1 MKFCCGLLA
10 LLTAHVA
17 AKTIRID
24 VGSSGKSF
32 SPDTVTADKGD
43 VLEFHFSKSK
53 HSVVS
58 GDYDKGCSPQSQGG
72 FYSGMLQ
79 AKGNN
84 VSRTACC
91 TWQGMETRG
100 LTLEQPSIFQVTV
113 ESTDPTFF
121 YCSAGSHC
129 QGGMVGVANPSSGKS
144 LATYKDHAKSS
155 GSNVSPDAPYGGK
168 LVKEGEVNNGAT
180 ATTGSGPSQTK
191 DNTGAA
197 AGLRGTFSVVAGLA
211 AGTAAF
217 LV

>member
-84 VSRTACC
+84 
-91 TWQGMETRG
+91 
-100 LTLEQPSIFQVTV
+100 PSIFQVTV

-197 AGLRGTFSVVAGLA
+197 AGLRGTFGVVAGLA
-211 AGTAAF
+211 AGAAAF